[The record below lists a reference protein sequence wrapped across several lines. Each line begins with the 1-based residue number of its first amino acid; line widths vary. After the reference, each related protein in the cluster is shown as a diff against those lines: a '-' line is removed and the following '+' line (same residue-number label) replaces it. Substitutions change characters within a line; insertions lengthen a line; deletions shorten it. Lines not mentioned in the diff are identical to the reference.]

1 MQIVECVPNFSEGR
15 DRKKIDAIADAIKS
29 VADVKLLDVDP
40 GADTNRT
47 VVTFVGTP
55 EAAKEAAFRA
65 IKKAAE
71 LIDMSKH
78 KGAHARMGATDVCP
92 FIPVSGAT
100 MDDCVRL
107 ARELGERVGKELEI
121 PVYLYEY
128 AASRPQ
134 RRNLADVRA
143 GEYEGL
149 SEKLANPEWK
159 PDFGPARVDAKA
171 GATIIGA
178 RDFLIAYNVNL
189 NTKDKKLAHE
199 IALDIREAGRAAKG
213 PDGKTLKDAG
223 GNAVKTPGKLKAVK
237 AVGWYIEQ
245 YGQAQIS
252 INLTN
257 WKVTPPHIAFEAARE
272 GAQKLGLRVTGS
284 ELVGLIP
291 LEPLL
296 DAGRFYLAR
305 QGKSTGVPD
314 YDLISNA
321 VLSLGLDQLSDFDPA
336 KKVIEYQ
343 FTPPAPL
350 MSMTAKRF
358 VDEVSSDSP
367 APGGGSVAALSGAL
381 GAALAAMVANLTVGK
396 KGYEQHFARMDAL
409 AREGQAVKDALCR
422 CVDDDTSAFN
432 SLMEAMRMPKK
443 TPEQTAAREAAIQE
457 GYKKAIEVP
466 LHTAKLCMR
475 ALELAKE
482 AAEKGNRNSA
492 SDAGVAA
499 LEAWTGVEGALMN
512 VMINLKEVKDQQ
524 YKSKMTE
531 TVRKLRT
538 DATALRDSVM
548 ATMDAALSG

>member
-1 MQIVECVPNFSEGR
+1 MKIVECVPNFSEGR
-15 DRKKIDAIADAIKS
+15 DLKKIEAITDVIKA
-29 VADVKLLDVDP
+29 VPDVKLLDVDP

-55 EAAKEAAFRA
+55 EGVKEAAFQA
-65 IKKAAE
+65 IRKASE
-71 LIDMSKH
+71 IIDMGKH
-78 KGAHARMGATDVCP
+78 RGAHARMGATDVCP
-92 FIPVSGAT
+92 FVPVSGVT
-100 MDDCVRL
+100 MEDCVAL
-107 ARELGERVGKELEI
+107 ARELGERVGRELEI

-128 AASRPQ
+128 AASKPE
-134 RRNLADVRA
+134 RRNLAEVRA

-149 SEKLANPEWK
+149 QEKLKKPDWK
-159 PDFGPARVDAKA
+159 PDFGPDRFHPKA

-199 IALDIREAGRAAKG
+199 IALDIREAGRPSKG

-223 GNAVKTPGKLKAVK
+223 GNPVKIPGKFKAVK

-257 WKVTPPHIAFEAARE
+257 WKLTPPHVVFEAACE
-272 GAQKLGLRVTGS
+272 GAHKLGLRVTGS

-296 DAGRFYLAR
+296 DAGRYYFTK

-314 YDLISNA
+314 YELISMA
-321 VLSLGLDQLSDFDPA
+321 VKSLGLDQLAEFDPA

-343 FTPPAPL
+343 FSPQAPL

-396 KGYEQHFARMDAL
+396 KGYEASFARMDEL
-409 AREGQAVKDALCR
+409 SREAQAVKDSLCK

-432 SLMEAMRMPKK
+432 SLMEAMRLPKK
-443 TPEQTAAREAAIQE
+443 TPEHIATRDAAMQE
-457 GYKKAIEVP
+457 GYKKAIDVP
-466 LHTAKLCMR
+466 LGTAKLCMR

-482 AAEKGNRNSA
+482 VAEKGNKNSA

-499 LEAWTGVEGALMN
+499 LAAWTGVEGALMN
-512 VMINLKEVKDQQ
+512 VLINLKEVKDEP
-524 YKSKMTE
+524 YRRAMLE
-531 TVRKLRT
+531 TVEKLRK
-538 DATALRDSVM
+538 DAVAVRDSVM
-548 ATMDAALSG
+548 STMSASLSG

>member
-1 MQIVECVPNFSEGR
+1 MKIVECVPNFSEGR
-15 DRKKIDAIADAIKS
+15 DRKKIDAIADVIKS
-29 VADVKLLDVDP
+29 VPDVKLLDVDP

-92 FIPVSGAT
+92 FIPVSGVT
-100 MDDCVRL
+100 MDDCVQL
-107 ARELGERVGKELEI
+107 ARELGERVGRELEI
-121 PVYLYEY
+121 PVYLYEH
-128 AASRPQ
+128 AASKPE
-134 RRNLADVRA
+134 RRNLAEVRA

-149 SEKLANPEWK
+149 SEKLAKPEWA
-159 PDFGPARVDAKA
+159 PDYGPAKFNHKS
-171 GATIIGA
+171 GTTIIGA

-199 IALDIREAGRAAKG
+199 IALDIREGGRPAKG
-213 PDGKTLKDAG
+213 PDGKALKDAN
-223 GNAVKTPGKLKAVK
+223 GNTVKTPGKLKCVK

-257 WKVTPPHIAFEAARE
+257 WKVTPPHAAFEAARE

-296 DAGRFYLAR
+296 EAGRFYLAK

-314 YDLISNA
+314 SELIASA
-321 VLSLGLDQLSDFDPA
+321 VLSLGLDQLSEFDPQR
-336 KKVIEYQ
+336 KVIEYQ
-343 FTPPAPL
+343 FAPNAPL

-381 GAALAAMVANLTVGK
+381 GAALASMVANLTVGK
-396 KGYEQHFARMDAL
+396 KGYEATFARMDAL
-409 AREGQAVKDALCR
+409 AREGQSVKDALCKA
-422 CVDDDTSAFN
+422 VDDDTSAFN
-432 SLMEAMRMPKK
+432 SLMEAMRLPKK
-443 TPEQTAAREAAIQE
+443 TPEQIAARDAAMQD

-466 LHTAKLCMR
+466 LHTAKLCLK

-482 AAEKGNRNSA
+482 VAEKGNKNSA

-512 VMINLKEVKDQQ
+512 VLINLKEVKDHQ
-524 YKSKMTE
+524 YKSKMVE
-531 TVRKLRT
+531 TVQKMKKE
-538 DATALRDSVM
+538 AAVLRDAVM

>member
-1 MQIVECVPNFSEGR
+1 MRIVECVPNFSEGR
-15 DRKKIDAIADAIKS
+15 DLKKIEAITDAIKE
-29 VADVKLLDVDP
+29 VPDVKLLDVDP

-47 VVTFVGTP
+47 VVTFVGSP
-55 EAAKEAAFRA
+55 EGVKEAAFQA
-65 IKKAAE
+65 IRKASE
-71 LIDMSKH
+71 VIDMGKH
-78 KGAHARMGATDVCP
+78 HGAHARMGATDVCP
-92 FIPVSGAT
+92 FIPVSGVT
-100 MDDCVRL
+100 MDDCVAL
-107 ARELGERVGKELEI
+107 AREVGERVGRELEI
-121 PVYLYEY
+121 PVYLYEH
-128 AASRPQ
+128 AATKPE
-134 RRNLADVRA
+134 RRNLAEVRA

-149 SEKLANPEWK
+149 LEKLKKSEWK
-159 PDFGPARVDAKA
+159 PDFGPSEFKPKT
-171 GATIIGA
+171 GAVIIGA

-199 IALDIREAGRAAKG
+199 IALDIREAGRPKKG
-213 PDGKTLKDAG
+213 PDGKTLKDAD
-223 GNAVKTPGKLKAVK
+223 GNTVKIPGKFKAVK

-257 WKVTPPHIAFEAARE
+257 WKMTPPHAVFEAACE
-272 GAQKLGLRVTGS
+272 GAHKLGLRVTGS

-296 DAGRFYLAR
+296 EAGRYYFKR

-314 YDLISNA
+314 YELIAMA
-321 VLSLGLDQLSDFDPA
+321 VKSLGLDQLSEFDPS

-343 FTPPAPL
+343 FSPHAPL

-396 KGYEQHFARMDAL
+396 KGYEQDFARMDEL
-409 AREGQAVKDALCR
+409 SREAQSVKDRLCR

-432 SLMEAMRMPKK
+432 SLMEAMRLPKK
-443 TPEQTAAREAAIQE
+443 TPEQISARDAAIQD
-457 GYKKAIEVP
+457 GYKKAIGVP
-466 LHTAKLCMR
+466 LGTAKLCLR

-482 AAEKGNRNSA
+482 VAEKGNKNSA

-499 LEAWTGVEGALMN
+499 LAAWTGVEGALMN
-512 VMINLKEVKDQQ
+512 VLINLKEVKDET
-524 YKSKMTE
+524 YKNAMISA
-531 TVRKLRT
+531 VNKLKK
-538 DATALRDSVM
+538 DAAGVRDSVM
-548 ATMDAALSG
+548 ATMDASLAG